1 MREREEEEGGG
12 GCTKEQLLDIL
23 NEATKNASM
32 LTGLGPGG
40 INLARSVSS
49 VGERHSAD
57 FASPALPQRAE
68 TFGGFDQ
75 QQQPLTMTAKTI
87 NLDEN
92 HELSVVA
99 SSGPPSTTNLNN
111 PQTTQQSQQQ
121 QQQHEQSL
129 LQMDPERQEAAVNL
143 MHFLHSMSCMVS
155 EHFTSLERCV
165 DSSSFLQNMRRV
177 CQSTHFLSQI
187 ISA

>member
-1 MREREEEEGGG
+1 MVREREEEEGGG

-75 QQQPLTMTAKTI
+75 QPLTMTAKTI

-99 SSGPPSTTNLNN
+99 SSGPPSTTNLNIA
-111 PQTTQQSQQQ
+111 QATQQQQMQQQQQ
-121 QQQHEQSL
+121 QQQHDDSL
-129 LQMDPERQEAAVNL
+129 LQMDPERQEAAMSL
-143 MHFLHSMSCMVS
+143 MNCLHSMSCVVS

-165 DSSSFLQNMRRV
+165 DF
-177 CQSTHFLSQI
+177 SQVPFKI
-187 ISA
+187 HCTLCGWV

>member
-12 GCTKEQLLDIL
+12 GCTKEQLLDML
-23 NEATKNASM
+23 NEATKSASM

-75 QQQPLTMTAKTI
+75 QNQPLTMTAKTI

-111 PQTTQQSQQQ
+111 AQATPQQQMQEQQ

-129 LQMDPERQEAAVNL
+129 LHMDPERQEVAVNL
-143 MHFLHSMSCMVS
+143 MHCLHSMSCMVS

-165 DSSSFLQNMRRV
+165 DFSQVPFEIHCIV
-177 CQSTHFLSQI
+177 CVI
-187 ISA
+187 G

>member
-1 MREREEEEGGG
+1 MPFTLSLLQCLRCRDYVSLVRERDEEEGGG
-12 GCTKEQLLDIL
+12 GGTKEQLLEVL
-23 NEATKNASM
+23 NEATRNASL

-40 INLARSVSS
+40 VNLARSVSS

-99 SSGPPSTTNLNN
+99 SSGPPSTTNLNHA
-111 PQTTQQSQQQ
+111 QSTQQQ
-121 QQQHEQSL
+121 QQQHEHSL
-129 LQMDPERQEAAVNL
+129 SQMDPERQEASLGL
-143 MHFLHSMSCMVS
+143 MHCLHSMSCMVS
-155 EHFTSLERCV
+155 EHFTSLER
-165 DSSSFLQNMRRV
+165 
-177 CQSTHFLSQI
+177 
-187 ISA
+187 